1 MDRANRWLVSFAEV
15 DARDINQK
23 RRTKCPFIWTATI
36 SKEHRH
42 TIANA
47 HEKDLAVQRKYGVNF
62 LTYWFDEAR
71 STAFCL
77 VEAPTKEAIRMAHD
91 EAHGAVPN
99 EIIEVDP
106 TVVEAFLGRVKDPLP
121 TDSAAGSYVPR
132 EACV

>member
-1 MDRANRWLVSFAEV
+1 MPIYMDRHYIEG
-15 DARDINQK
+15 
-23 RRTKCPFIWTATI
+23 AT
-36 SKEHRH
+36 RH

-47 HEKDLAVQRKYGVNF
+47 HEKDLEVQSKYGVNF

-77 VEAPTKEAIRMAHD
+77 VEAPTKEAIHKAHD

-106 TVVEAFLGRVKDPLP
+106 TVVEPQTAPLGVTFPVMQP
-121 TDSAAGSYVPR
+121 
-132 EACV
+132 CV